1 MTTPDFNGLEPG
13 HNFLSELY
21 GEKRKWLV
29 CDYCVVDINE
39 IIGIH
44 IRTDH
49 DVYCIC
55 IRTANSIMIA
65 DKKLNITD
73 AIASMKK
80 IFDKIKQEGDEI
92 IDVQW
97 KPEDE
102 K

>member
-1 MTTPDFNGLEPG
+1 MITPDFNGLEPG
-13 HNFLSELY
+13 HNFLSELD
-21 GEKRKWLV
+21 ENRRWLV

-65 DKKLNITD
+65 DKKTNITD
-73 AIASMKK
+73 AITSMKK
-80 IFDKIKQEGDEI
+80 IFDKIKQEGDEV
-92 IDVQW
+92 IDVQ
-97 KPEDE
+97 
-102 K
+102 